1 MPFWLDDE
9 LLFRLNYGPASSQD
23 IERVKTQSGKLKF
36 FPLYPRNIITSNR
49 ATITLLDTPL
59 AAKYVA
65 ALYPRSNES
74 VSTSIIPAF
83 GYNTASIK
91 TYSLVWVENFVVYH
105 VWNKYYSS
113 SILGEETRPS
123 MAAVV
128 MDMLDMIYYF
138 KSIDGS
144 TRPKPLSEWLADFLA
159 SHSLQSLSR
168 DKDFD
173 QKWACE
179 GYLADLF
186 SIVACLPRDEYSTL
200 GPPAELGWDPD
211 VAATIS
217 GRISVGRS
225 STSLLSNSLPGP
237 QVFSF
242 PDMPPVEKEGFVSL
256 EDLDASFIESGAF
269 RFRLTNRIGQHLTV
283 DSDNNIYL
291 YKNAEKLTV
300 RAAGDV
306 DFTDHPLSL
315 EIYDAPE
322 PRTWHNFFSS
332 RDSST
337 RDKVRVLE
345 AMGFIAS
352 LGLLA
357 SIVQIGL
364 GVAQLRVAYRQL
376 DQAP

>member
-1 MPFWLDDE
+1 MREGLETPFWQDDE

-23 IERVKTQSGKLKF
+23 IERVKTQSGKSNL
-36 FPLYPRNIITSNR
+36 FPLFPRNIITSNR
-49 ATITLLDTPL
+49 ATITLLDRPL

-65 ALYPRSNES
+65 ALYGKTDTRSHEIVSRS
-74 VSTSIIPAF
+74 VGPAF

-128 MDMLDMIYYF
+128 MDMLNMIDYF
-138 KSIDGS
+138 NSIDGL
-144 TRPKPLSEWLADFLA
+144 TRPKALSEWLADFLA
-159 SHSLQSLSR
+159 SHSLQSLCT

-211 VAATIS
+211 VHATIS
-217 GRISVGRS
+217 GRICVGHS
-225 STSLLSNSLPGP
+225 FTSLLSKPFPGP
-237 QVFSF
+237 EVFSF
-242 PDMPPVEKEGFVSL
+242 PDVPPVEGKGVVSL
-256 EDLDASFIESGAF
+256 EEIDASFIESGAF

-291 YKNAEKLTV
+291 YKNAENLTV

-306 DFTDHPLSL
+306 DFTDHPFSL
-315 EIYDAPE
+315 EIYDAH
-322 PRTWHNFFSS
+322 TWRGYEN
-332 RDSST
+332 
-337 RDKVRVLE
+337 V
-345 AMGFIAS
+345 
-352 LGLLA
+352 
-357 SIVQIGL
+357 
-364 GVAQLRVAYRQL
+364 
-376 DQAP
+376 

>member
-1 MPFWLDDE
+1 VREGLGIPFWLDDE

-23 IERVKTQSGKLKF
+23 IERVKTQNGKSNY
-36 FPLYPRNIITSNR
+36 FPLFPRNIITSNR
-49 ATITLLDTPL
+49 ATITLLDRPL
-59 AAKYVA
+59 ATKYVA
-65 ALYPRSNES
+65 ALYGKTDTRSMES
-74 VSTSIIPAF
+74 VSRSLISEF

-128 MDMLDMIYYF
+128 MDMLDMIEYF
-138 KSIDGS
+138 NSIDRS
-144 TRPKPLSEWLADFLA
+144 TRPKALSEWLADFLA
-159 SHSLQSLSR
+159 SHSLQSLR
-168 DKDFD
+168 TDKDFD
-173 QKWACE
+173 HNWACE

-200 GPPAELGWDPD
+200 GPPVELGWDPNVD
-211 VAATIS
+211 ATVS

-225 STSLLSNSLPGP
+225 STSLLSKSFPGP
-237 QVFSF
+237 EVFGF
-242 PDMPPVEKEGFVSL
+242 PDVPAVEEKGFVSL

-269 RFRLTNRIGQHLTV
+269 RFRLTNRIGQHLMV

-291 YKNAEKLTV
+291 YKNAEKMKA

-315 EIYDAPE
+315 EIYGAHTLRGCE
-322 PRTWHNFFSS
+322 TVYW
-332 RDSST
+332 
-337 RDKVRVLE
+337 
-345 AMGFIAS
+345 
-352 LGLLA
+352 LA
-357 SIVQIGL
+357 NVDCSMWV
-364 GVAQLRVAYRQL
+364 Y
-376 DQAP
+376 

>member
-1 MPFWLDDE
+1 MGSRRRCNDIRKNLCRPLIHVTFIE
-9 LLFRLNYGPASSQD
+9 LLARTTGFQ
-23 IERVKTQSGKLKF
+23 
-36 FPLYPRNIITSNR
+36 
-49 ATITLLDTPL
+49 
-59 AAKYVA
+59 
-65 ALYPRSNES
+65 
-74 VSTSIIPAF
+74 
-83 GYNTASIK
+83 
-91 TYSLVWVENFVVYH
+91 
-105 VWNKYYSS
+105 
-113 SILGEETRPS
+113 
-123 MAAVV
+123 
-128 MDMLDMIYYF
+128 
-138 KSIDGS
+138 
-144 TRPKPLSEWLADFLA
+144 
-159 SHSLQSLSR
+159 LSR
-168 DKDFD
+168 
-173 QKWACE
+173 
-179 GYLADLF
+179 Y
-186 SIVACLPRDEYSTL
+186 
-200 GPPAELGWDPD
+200 
-211 VAATIS
+211 ATCRERRVCI
-217 GRISVGRS
+217 
-225 STSLLSNSLPGP
+225 P
-237 QVFSF
+237 
-242 PDMPPVEKEGFVSL
+242 